1 MSISKDLETYKAVF
15 GVENVVYS
23 HTATFIYKDNGKDR
37 NLISSIFLTAE
48 NITVINT
55 RYGLKYRIPLGDIVD
70 FTTENKMLKYYVHLE
85 YGRQSK
91 RYNASIDFTTKG
103 DGNTFI
109 SLLTLAI
116 EVDRKR
122 LDLDRKLDDM
132 NNEVSQWKQQIN
144 DLDSANKALTEEKQ
158 QIEHEFKDE
167 SQGLN
172 SELQKEL
179 NDVYSIKKQLKL
191 QEKELQNTIKEE
203 KNKLQDYKDKEL
215 KAVNDK
221 KREIMDMVADLK
233 LERKDIAAKNEKL
246 NEEIRLKKEKIL
258 ELDSNIEDRILNS
271 DLKDIFVSHFEDSI
285 TSKELND
292 KLSMLSLDE
301 KEMVKNN
308 EAVSYSG
315 YNDKKSFI
323 NSQIKQILRSFNT
336 ECDYL
341 FSSLTSRNYENHH
354 KKIIRSF
361 ETLNKIYKVDYVELS
376 REYLKIKLEKLN
388 LINER
393 AIKIEQEK
401 ELQREIKEQ
410 MKEEE
415 KVRREL
421 EQQEKKIEKEER
433 QFGNEIKSL
442 FKRLEKTKNDIEKEL
457 YADKIRE
464 LEEKVKQLEEDK
476 KDVENRKL
484 NTRAG
489 YVYVISNIGSFGE
502 GIYKIGLTR
511 RLEPYDR
518 VKELGDA
525 SVPFEFDV
533 HAMIFSDDAPALENT
548 LHRHFRDRELN
559 KVNHRKEFFRVDI
572 DEIEE
577 VVKNNHNNTVEFTKI
592 PVAEQYWES
601 QNIDEQL
608 E

>member
-1 MSISKDLETYKAVF
+1 MSIAKDLETYKSVF
-15 GVENVVYS
+15 GVNNIVYS
-23 HTATFIYKDNGKDR
+23 KSVTFIYDEKGKR
-37 NLISSIFLTAE
+37 RKIYSSLFLTPE
-48 NITVINT
+48 HMSIISTTNDF
-55 RYGLKYRIPLGDIVD
+55 KYRIPLDNISD
-70 FTTENKMLKYYVHLE
+70 LSTEGRVLKYYIHLV
-85 YGRQSK
+85 YGNQDK
-91 RYNASIDFTTKG
+91 HYTASIDFTTKSDG
-103 DGNTFI
+103 DAFI
-109 SLLTLAI
+109 SLLNLAKSVDNKRQELEKEMSD
-116 EVDRKR
+116 EVKR
-122 LDLDRKLDDM
+122 
-132 NNEVSQWKQQIN
+132 WKQQISE
-144 DLDSANKALTEEKQ
+144 LDSEKEALSKEKDK
-158 QIEHEFKDE
+158 IENEYKNE
-167 SQGLN
+167 NEGLN
-172 SELQKEL
+172 GKLQKEL

-191 QEKELQNTIKEE
+191 QEQELQNTINEE
-203 KNKLQDYKDKEL
+203 KTKLQDYKAQELAALDESKKALVNSIEELDAERKNLVVENERLSGEISFKEKKIKEL
-215 KAVNDK
+215 EA
-221 KREIMDMVADLK
+221 
-233 LERKDIAAKNEKL
+233 
-246 NEEIRLKKEKIL
+246 
-258 ELDSNIEDRILNS
+258 NIEDKIIDS
-271 DLKDIFVSHFEDSI
+271 DLKDIFVNHFEENI

-292 KLSMLSLDE
+292 QLSMLSLDE
-301 KEMVKNN
+301 KDMVNN
-308 EAVSYSG
+308 EEAVYYYGYSE
-315 YNDKKSFI
+315 KKSHI

-341 FSSLTSRNYENHH
+341 FSSLTSRNYDNYH
-354 KKIIRSF
+354 KKIVRSY
-361 ETLNKIYKVDYVELS
+361 EALNKIYKVDNVEIT
-376 REYLKIKLEKLN
+376 RQYLQIKLEKLN

-401 ELQREIKEQ
+401 ALQREIKEQ

-421 EQQEKKIEKEER
+421 EQQEKKIAKEET
-433 QFGNEIKSL
+433 QFSNEIKNL
-442 FKRLEKTKNDIEKEL
+442 FKRLEKSQNDIEKEL
-457 YADKIRE
+457 YADKIKE
-464 LEEKVKQLEEDK
+464 LEEKVKQLEADK

-533 HAMIFSDDAPALENT
+533 HAMIFSDDAPTLEST

-559 KVNHRKEFFRVDI
+559 KVNHRKEFFKVDI

-601 QNIDEQL
+601 QNISQASL
-608 E
+608 

>member
-1 MSISKDLETYKAVF
+1 MSIAKDLETYKSVF
-15 GVENVVYS
+15 GVNNIVYS
-23 HTATFIYKDNGKDR
+23 KSVTFIYDEKGKR
-37 NLISSIFLTAE
+37 RKIYSSLFLTPE
-48 NITVINT
+48 HMSIISTTNDF
-55 RYGLKYRIPLGDIVD
+55 KYLIPLDNISD
-70 FTTENKMLKYYVHLE
+70 LSTEGRVLKYYIHLV
-85 YGRQSK
+85 YGNQDK
-91 RYNASIDFTTKG
+91 HYTASIDFTTKSDG
-103 DGNTFI
+103 DAFI
-109 SLLTLAI
+109 SLLNLAKSVDNKRQELEKEMSD
-116 EVDRKR
+116 EVKR
-122 LDLDRKLDDM
+122 
-132 NNEVSQWKQQIN
+132 WKQQISE
-144 DLDSANKALTEEKQ
+144 LDSEKEALSKEKDK
-158 QIEHEFKDE
+158 IENEYKNE
-167 SQGLN
+167 NEGLN
-172 SELQKEL
+172 GKLQKEL

-191 QEKELQNTIKEE
+191 QEQELQNTINEE
-203 KNKLQDYKDKEL
+203 KTKLQDYKAQELAALDESKKALVNSIEELDAERKNLVVENERLSGVISFKEKKIKEL
-215 KAVNDK
+215 EA
-221 KREIMDMVADLK
+221 
-233 LERKDIAAKNEKL
+233 
-246 NEEIRLKKEKIL
+246 
-258 ELDSNIEDRILNS
+258 NIEDKIIDS
-271 DLKDIFVSHFEDSI
+271 DLKDIFVNHFEENI

-292 KLSMLSLDE
+292 QLSMLSLDE
-301 KEMVKNN
+301 KDMVNN
-308 EAVSYSG
+308 EEAVYYYGYSE
-315 YNDKKSFI
+315 KKSHI

-341 FSSLTSRNYENHH
+341 FSSLTSRNYDNYH
-354 KKIIRSF
+354 KKIVRSY
-361 ETLNKIYKVDYVELS
+361 EALNKIYKVDNVEIT
-376 REYLKIKLEKLN
+376 RQYLQIKLEKLN

-401 ELQREIKEQ
+401 ALQREIKEQ

-421 EQQEKKIEKEER
+421 EQQEKKIAKEET
-433 QFGNEIKSL
+433 QFSNEIKNL
-442 FKRLEKTKNDIEKEL
+442 FKRLEKSQNDIEKEL
-457 YADKIRE
+457 YADKIKE
-464 LEEKVKQLEEDK
+464 LEEKVKQLEADK

-533 HAMIFSDDAPALENT
+533 HAMIFSDDAPTLEST

-559 KVNHRKEFFRVDI
+559 KVNHRKEFFKVDI

-601 QNIDEQL
+601 QNISQSSL
-608 E
+608 

>member
-91 RYNASIDFTTKG
+91 RYNASIDFTTKS

-109 SLLTLAI
+109 SLLSLAI

-122 LDLDRKLDDM
+122 LNLDRKFNDM
-132 NNEVSQWKQQIN
+132 NNEVNQWKQQIN
-144 DLDSANKALTEEKQ
+144 DLDSTNKVLTEEKQ
-158 QIEHEFKDE
+158 QIEYEFKDE

-172 SELQKEL
+172 GKLQKEL

-203 KNKLQDYKDKEL
+203 KNKIQDYKDKEL
-215 KAVNDK
+215 TAVNEK
-221 KREIMDMVADLK
+221 KREIMDMIADLK

-246 NEEIRLKKEKIL
+246 HDEIRLKKEKIL
-258 ELDSNIEDRILNS
+258 ELDSNIKDRILNS
-271 DLKDIFVSHFEDSI
+271 DLKDIFVNHFEENI
-285 TSKELND
+285 TSKDLKD

-301 KEMVKNN
+301 KDMVKND
-308 EAVSYSG
+308 EAINYSG
-315 YNDKKSFI
+315 YDEKKSYI
-323 NSQIKQILRSFNT
+323 NSQIKQILRAFNT

-341 FSSLTSRNYENHH
+341 FSSLNARNYENYHN
-354 KKIIRSF
+354 KIVRSF
-361 ETLNKIYKVDYVELS
+361 ETLNRIYKVDKVEIT
-376 REYLKIKLEKLN
+376 REYLQIKLEKLN

-476 KDVENRKL
+476 KDVENRKV

-511 RLEPYDR
+511 RLDPYDR

-533 HAMIFSDDAPALENT
+533 HAMIFSDDAPTLENT

-601 QNIDEQL
+601 QNINE
-608 E
+608 

>member
-1 MSISKDLETYKAVF
+1 MSIAKDLETYKSVF
-15 GVENVVYS
+15 GVDNIVYS
-23 HTATFIYKDNGKDR
+23 KSVTFIYDEKGKR
-37 NLISSIFLTAE
+37 RKIYSSLFLTPE
-48 NITVINT
+48 HMSIISTTNDF
-55 RYGLKYRIPLGDIVD
+55 KYRIPLDNISD
-70 FTTENKMLKYYVHLE
+70 LSTEGRVLKYYIHLV
-85 YGRQSK
+85 YGNQDK
-91 RYNASIDFTTKG
+91 HYTASIDFTTKSDG
-103 DGNTFI
+103 DAFI
-109 SLLTLAI
+109 SLLNLAKSVDNKRQELEKEMSD
-116 EVDRKR
+116 EVKR
-122 LDLDRKLDDM
+122 
-132 NNEVSQWKQQIN
+132 WKQQISE
-144 DLDSANKALTEEKQ
+144 LDSEKETLSKEKDK
-158 QIEHEFKDE
+158 IENEYKNE
-167 SQGLN
+167 NEGLN
-172 SELQKEL
+172 GKLQKEL

-191 QEKELQNTIKEE
+191 QEQELQNTINEE
-203 KNKLQDYKDKEL
+203 KTKLQDYKAQELAALDESKKALVNSIEELDAERKNLVVENERLSGEISFKEKKIKEL
-215 KAVNDK
+215 EA
-221 KREIMDMVADLK
+221 
-233 LERKDIAAKNEKL
+233 
-246 NEEIRLKKEKIL
+246 
-258 ELDSNIEDRILNS
+258 NIEDKIIDS
-271 DLKDIFVSHFEDSI
+271 DLKDIFVNHFEENI

-292 KLSMLSLDE
+292 QLSMLSLDE
-301 KEMVKNN
+301 KGMVNN
-308 EAVSYSG
+308 DEAVYYYGYSE
-315 YNDKKSFI
+315 KKSHI

-341 FSSLTSRNYENHH
+341 FSSLTSRNYDNYH
-354 KKIIRSF
+354 KKIVRSY
-361 ETLNKIYKVDYVELS
+361 EALNKIYKVDNVEIT
-376 REYLKIKLEKLN
+376 RQYLQIKLEKLN

-401 ELQREIKEQ
+401 ALQREIKEQ

-421 EQQEKKIEKEER
+421 EQQEKKIAKEET
-433 QFGNEIKSL
+433 QFSNEIKNL
-442 FKRLEKTKNDIEKEL
+442 FKRLEKSQNDIEKEL
-457 YADKIRE
+457 YADKIKE
-464 LEEKVKQLEEDK
+464 LEEKVKQLEADK

-533 HAMIFSDDAPALENT
+533 HAMIFSDDAPTLEST

-559 KVNHRKEFFRVDI
+559 KVNHRKEFFKVDI

-601 QNIDEQL
+601 QNTSQASL
-608 E
+608 

>member
-1 MSISKDLETYKAVF
+1 MSSAKDLETYKSVF
-15 GVENVVYS
+15 GVDNIVYS
-23 HTATFIYKDNGKDR
+23 KSVTFIYDEKGKR
-37 NLISSIFLTAE
+37 RKIYSSLFLTPE
-48 NITVINT
+48 HMSIISTTNDF
-55 RYGLKYRIPLGDIVD
+55 KYRIPLDNISD
-70 FTTENKMLKYYVHLE
+70 LSTEGRVLKYYIHLV
-85 YGRQSK
+85 YGNQDK
-91 RYNASIDFTTKG
+91 HYTASIDFTTKSDG
-103 DGNTFI
+103 DAFI
-109 SLLTLAI
+109 SLLNLAKSVDNKRQELEKEMSD
-116 EVDRKR
+116 EVKR
-122 LDLDRKLDDM
+122 
-132 NNEVSQWKQQIN
+132 WKQQISE
-144 DLDSANKALTEEKQ
+144 LDSEKETLSKEKDK
-158 QIEHEFKDE
+158 IENEYKNE
-167 SQGLN
+167 NEGLN
-172 SELQKEL
+172 GKLQKEL

-191 QEKELQNTIKEE
+191 QEQELQNTINEE
-203 KNKLQDYKDKEL
+203 KTKLQDYKAQELAALDESKKALVNSIEELDAERKNLVVENERLSGEISFKEKKIKEL
-215 KAVNDK
+215 EA
-221 KREIMDMVADLK
+221 
-233 LERKDIAAKNEKL
+233 
-246 NEEIRLKKEKIL
+246 
-258 ELDSNIEDRILNS
+258 NIEDKIIDS
-271 DLKDIFVSHFEDSI
+271 DLKDIFVNHFEENI

-292 KLSMLSLDE
+292 QLSMLSLDE
-301 KEMVKNN
+301 KDMVNN
-308 EAVSYSG
+308 DEAVYYYGYSE
-315 YNDKKSFI
+315 KKSHI

-341 FSSLTSRNYENHH
+341 FSSLTSRNYDNYH
-354 KKIIRSF
+354 KKIVRSY
-361 ETLNKIYKVDYVELS
+361 EALNKIYKVDNVEIT
-376 REYLKIKLEKLN
+376 RQYLQIKLEKLN

-401 ELQREIKEQ
+401 ALQREIKEQ

-421 EQQEKKIEKEER
+421 EQQEKKIAKEET
-433 QFGNEIKSL
+433 QFSNEIKNL
-442 FKRLEKTKNDIEKEL
+442 FKRLEKSQNDIEKEL
-457 YADKIRE
+457 YADKIKE
-464 LEEKVKQLEEDK
+464 LEEKVKQLEADK

-533 HAMIFSDDAPALENT
+533 HAMIFSDDAPTLEST

-559 KVNHRKEFFRVDI
+559 KVNHRKEFFKVDI

-601 QNIDEQL
+601 QNISQASL
-608 E
+608 

>member
-1 MSISKDLETYKAVF
+1 MSIANDLETYKRVF
-15 GVENVVYS
+15 GVENIVYS
-23 HTATFIYKDNGKDR
+23 HTAAFIYKDNGKDR
-37 NLISSIFLTAE
+37 NIISSIFLTSE
-48 NITVINT
+48 NITIINT
-55 RYGLKYRIPLGDIVD
+55 KHDLKYRIPLGDIID
-70 FTTENKMLKYYVHLE
+70 FSTESKVLKYYVHLI

-91 RYNASIDFTTKG
+91 RYYASIDLTTKS
-103 DGNTFI
+103 DGKTFL
-109 SLLTLAI
+109 SLLNLAI
-116 EVDRKR
+116 DVDRKR
-122 LDLDRKLDDM
+122 LDLDRKLNDM
-132 NNEVSQWKQQIN
+132 NNEVNHWKQQIN

-158 QIEHEFKDE
+158 QIEYEFKDE
-167 SQGLN
+167 SHGLN
-172 SELQKEL
+172 GKLQKEL
-179 NDVYSIKKQLKL
+179 NDVYSIKKQLKI
-191 QEKELQNTIKEE
+191 QEKNLQNTIKEE
-203 KNKLQDYKDKEL
+203 KEKLQDYKNKEL
-215 KAVNDK
+215 AAINEK
-221 KREIMDMVADLK
+221 KRQIMNTIADLN

-258 ELDSNIEDRILNS
+258 ELDSNIEDKILNS
-271 DLKDIFVSHFEDSI
+271 DLKDIFVTHFEDSI

-301 KEMVKNN
+301 KEMVSNN
-308 EAVSYSG
+308 KAVFYSG

-323 NSQIKQILRSFNT
+323 NSQTKQILRAFNT

-341 FSSLTSRNYENHH
+341 FSSLTARNYENYH

-361 ETLNKIYKVDYVELS
+361 EALNKIYKVDYVEIS

-442 FKRLEKTKNDIEKEL
+442 FKRLEKSVNDIEKEL
-457 YADKIRE
+457 YAEKIKE
-464 LEEKVKQLEEDK
+464 LEQKVKQLEEDK

-548 LHRHFRDRELN
+548 LHKHFRDRELN
-559 KVNHRKEFFRVDI
+559 KVNHRKEFFKVDI

-577 VVKNNHNNTVEFTKI
+577 VVKNNHNKTVEFTKI
-592 PVAEQYWES
+592 PVAAQYWES
-601 QNIDEQL
+601 QSIVNFE
-608 E
+608 

>member
-1 MSISKDLETYKAVF
+1 MSISKDLETYKAIF

-55 RYGLKYRIPLGDIVD
+55 RYGLKYRIPLGDIVN

-109 SLLTLAI
+109 SLLSLAI

-122 LDLDRKLDDM
+122 LDLDRKLNDM
-132 NNEVSQWKQQIN
+132 NNEVNQWKQQIN
-144 DLDSANKALTEEKQ
+144 DLDSANKVLTEEKQ

-172 SELQKEL
+172 GKLQKEL

-203 KNKLQDYKDKEL
+203 KNKLQDYKYKEL
-215 KAVNDK
+215 TAVNEK
-221 KREIMDMVADLK
+221 KREIMDMIADLK
-233 LERKDIAAKNEKL
+233 LECKDIAAKNEKL
-246 NEEIRLKKEKIL
+246 HDEIRLKKEKIL
-258 ELDSNIEDRILNS
+258 ELDSNIKDRILNS
-271 DLKDIFVSHFEDSI
+271 DLKDIFVNHFEENI
-285 TSKELND
+285 TSKELKD

-301 KEMVKNN
+301 KDMVKND
-308 EAVSYSG
+308 EAINYSG
-315 YNDKKSFI
+315 YDEKKSYI
-323 NSQIKQILRSFNT
+323 NSQIKQILRAFNT

-341 FSSLTSRNYENHH
+341 FSSLNARNYENYHN
-354 KKIIRSF
+354 KIVRSF
-361 ETLNKIYKVDYVELS
+361 EILNRIYKVDKVEIT
-376 REYLKIKLEKLN
+376 REYLQIKLEKLN

-533 HAMIFSDDAPALENT
+533 HAMIFSDDAPTLENT

-601 QNIDEQL
+601 QNINE
-608 E
+608 

>member
-1 MSISKDLETYKAVF
+1 M
-15 GVENVVYS
+15 N
-23 HTATFIYKDNGKDR
+23 
-37 NLISSIFLTAE
+37 
-48 NITVINT
+48 
-55 RYGLKYRIPLGDIVD
+55 DI
-70 FTTENKMLKYYVHLE
+70 
-85 YGRQSK
+85 
-91 RYNASIDFTTKG
+91 
-103 DGNTFI
+103 
-109 SLLTLAI
+109 
-116 EVDRKR
+116 
-122 LDLDRKLDDM
+122 
-132 NNEVSQWKQQIN
+132 
-144 DLDSANKALTEEKQ
+144 
-158 QIEHEFKDE
+158 
-167 SQGLN
+167 
-172 SELQKEL
+172 
-179 NDVYSIKKQLKL
+179 
-191 QEKELQNTIKEE
+191 
-203 KNKLQDYKDKEL
+203 
-215 KAVNDK
+215 
-221 KREIMDMVADLK
+221 ADLN
-233 LERKDIAAKNEKL
+233 LERKDISAKNERL
-246 NEEIRLKKEKIL
+246 VEEIRAKKEEIKEL
-258 ELDSNIEDRILNS
+258 EKNIEGKIFNS
-271 DLKDIFVSHFEDSI
+271 DLKDIFVAHFEESI

-301 KEMVKNN
+301 KDMVKND
-308 EAVSYSG
+308 EAVYYSG
-315 YNDKKSFI
+315 FEDKKSFI
-323 NSQIKQILRSFNT
+323 NNQIKQILRSFNT

-341 FSSLTSRNYENHH
+341 FSSLTSKNYENHH

-361 ETLNKIYKVDYVELS
+361 ETLNKIYKVDNVEIT
-376 REYLKIKLEKLN
+376 RKYLQIKLEKLN

-421 EQQEKKIEKEER
+421 ELEEKKIEKEER

-442 FKRLEKTKNDIEKEL
+442 FKRLEKSQHDVEKEL

-502 GIYKIGLTR
+502 GVYKIGLTR

-533 HAMIFSDDAPALENT
+533 HAMIFSDDAPTLESI

-601 QNIDEQL
+601 QNISEHL
-608 E
+608 V

>member
-1 MSISKDLETYKAVF
+1 MSIAKDLVTYKSVF
-15 GVENVVYS
+15 GVDNIVYS
-23 HTATFIYKDNGKDR
+23 KSVTFIYDEKGKR
-37 NLISSIFLTAE
+37 RKIYSSLFLTPE
-48 NITVINT
+48 HMSIISTTNDF
-55 RYGLKYRIPLGDIVD
+55 KYRIPLDNISD
-70 FTTENKMLKYYVHLE
+70 LSTEGRVLKYYIHLV
-85 YGRQSK
+85 YGNQDK
-91 RYNASIDFTTKG
+91 HYTASIDFTTKSDG
-103 DGNTFI
+103 DAFI
-109 SLLTLAI
+109 SLLNLAKSVDNKRQELEKEMSD
-116 EVDRKR
+116 EVKR
-122 LDLDRKLDDM
+122 
-132 NNEVSQWKQQIN
+132 WKQQICE
-144 DLDSANKALTEEKQ
+144 LDSEKETLSKEKDK
-158 QIEHEFKDE
+158 IENEYKNE
-167 SQGLN
+167 NEGLN
-172 SELQKEL
+172 GKLQKEL

-191 QEKELQNTIKEE
+191 QEQELQNTINEE
-203 KNKLQDYKDKEL
+203 KTKLQDYKAQELAALDESKKALVNSIEELDAERKNLVVENERLSGEISFKEKKIKEL
-215 KAVNDK
+215 EA
-221 KREIMDMVADLK
+221 
-233 LERKDIAAKNEKL
+233 
-246 NEEIRLKKEKIL
+246 
-258 ELDSNIEDRILNS
+258 NIEDKIIDS
-271 DLKDIFVSHFEDSI
+271 DLKDIFVNHFEENI

-292 KLSMLSLDE
+292 QLSMLSLDE
-301 KEMVKNN
+301 KDMVNN
-308 EAVSYSG
+308 EEAVYYYGYSE
-315 YNDKKSFI
+315 KKSHI

-341 FSSLTSRNYENHH
+341 FSSLTSRNYDNYH
-354 KKIIRSF
+354 KKIVRSY
-361 ETLNKIYKVDYVELS
+361 EALNKIYKVDNVEIT
-376 REYLKIKLEKLN
+376 RQYLQIKLEKLN

-401 ELQREIKEQ
+401 ALQREIKEQ

-421 EQQEKKIEKEER
+421 EQQEKKIAKEET
-433 QFGNEIKSL
+433 QFSNEIKNL
-442 FKRLEKTKNDIEKEL
+442 FKRLEKSQNDIEKEL
-457 YADKIRE
+457 YADKIKE
-464 LEEKVKQLEEDK
+464 LEEKVKQLEADK

-533 HAMIFSDDAPALENT
+533 HAMIFSDDAPTLEST

-559 KVNHRKEFFRVDI
+559 KVNHRKEFFKVDI

-601 QNIDEQL
+601 QNISQASL
-608 E
+608 

>member
-1 MSISKDLETYKAVF
+1 MSILKDLETYKAVF
-15 GVENVVYS
+15 GIENIVYS
-23 HTATFIYKDNGKDR
+23 HNVLFTFKDNGIDR
-37 NLISSIFLTAE
+37 TLISSAFLTAE
-48 NITVINT
+48 HITIISTKNN
-55 RYGLKYRIPLGDIVD
+55 LKYRIPLGNIININ
-70 FTTENKMLKYYVHLE
+70 TERKVLKYFVHLE
-85 YGRQSK
+85 YGNQYK
-91 RYNASIDFTTKG
+91 HYKASLDFTNKS
-103 DGNTFI
+103 DGQVFI
-109 SLLTLAI
+109 SLLSLAV

-122 LDLDRKLDDM
+122 VDLE
-132 NNEVSQWKQQIN
+132 NTYENEMTKI
-144 DLDSANKALTEEKQ
+144 
-158 QIEHEFKDE
+158 
-167 SQGLN
+167 
-172 SELQKEL
+172 
-179 NDVYSIKKQLKL
+179 
-191 QEKELQNTIKEE
+191 QE
-203 KNKLQDYKDKEL
+203 YKDKEL
-215 KAVNDK
+215 TNINEE
-221 KREIMDMVADLK
+221 KRKISNNISNLK
-233 LERKDIAAKNEKL
+233 IENEKL
-246 NEEIRLKKEKIL
+246 KEEINIKQEKIK
-258 ELDSNIEDRILNS
+258 ELDNNIKDKIFNS
-271 DLKDIFVSHFEDSI
+271 ELKDIFVNHFEENI
-285 TSKELND
+285 TSKELKD

-301 KEMVKNN
+301 KDMVKND
-308 EAVSYSG
+308 EAINYSG
-315 YNDKKSFI
+315 YDEKKSYI
-323 NSQIKQILRSFNT
+323 NSQIKQILRAFNT

-341 FSSLTSRNYENHH
+341 FSSLNARNYENYHN
-354 KKIIRSF
+354 KIVRSF
-361 ETLNKIYKVDYVELS
+361 ETLNRIYKVDKVEIT
-376 REYLKIKLEKLN
+376 REYLQIKLEKLN
-388 LINER
+388 LINEH
-393 AIKIEQEK
+393 AIKLEQEK

-577 VVKNNHNNTVEFTKI
+577 VVKNNHNDTVEFTKI
-592 PVAEQYWES
+592 PVAEQYRES
-601 QNIDEQL
+601 QNINE
-608 E
+608 

>member
-1 MSISKDLETYKAVF
+1 MSISKDLESYKAIF

-55 RYGLKYRIPLGDIVD
+55 RYGLKYRIPLVDIVN

-109 SLLTLAI
+109 SLLSLAI

-122 LDLDRKLDDM
+122 LDLDRKLNDM
-132 NNEVSQWKQQIN
+132 NNEVNQWKQQIN
-144 DLDSANKALTEEKQ
+144 DLDSANKVLTEEKQ

-172 SELQKEL
+172 GKLQKEL

-215 KAVNDK
+215 TAVNEK
-221 KREIMDMVADLK
+221 KREIMDMIADLK
-233 LERKDIAAKNEKL
+233 LECKDIAAKNEKL
-246 NEEIRLKKEKIL
+246 HDEIRLKKEKIL
-258 ELDSNIEDRILNS
+258 ELDSNIKDRILNS
-271 DLKDIFVSHFEDSI
+271 DLKDIFVNHFEENI
-285 TSKELND
+285 TSKELKD

-301 KEMVKNN
+301 KDMVKND
-308 EAVSYSG
+308 EAINYSG
-315 YNDKKSFI
+315 YDEKKSYI
-323 NSQIKQILRSFNT
+323 NSQIKQILRAFNT

-341 FSSLTSRNYENHH
+341 FSSLNARNYENYHN
-354 KKIIRSF
+354 KIVRSF
-361 ETLNKIYKVDYVELS
+361 EILNRIYKVDKVEIT
-376 REYLKIKLEKLN
+376 REYLQIKLEKLN

-421 EQQEKKIEKEER
+421 EQQKKKIEKEER

-533 HAMIFSDDAPALENT
+533 HAMIFSDDAPTLENT
-548 LHRHFRDRELN
+548 LHRHFRYRELN

-601 QNIDEQL
+601 QNINE
-608 E
+608 

>member
-1 MSISKDLETYKAVF
+1 MSISKDLETYKSVF
-15 GVENVVYS
+15 GVENIVYS
-23 HTATFIYKDNGKDR
+23 HTATFIFKDNGKDR

-85 YGRQSK
+85 YGRQSN
-91 RYNASIDFTTKG
+91 RYNASIDFTTKN

-109 SLLTLAI
+109 SLLSLAI

-122 LDLDRKLDDM
+122 LDLERKLDDM
-132 NNEVSQWKQQIN
+132 NNEVNQWKQQIK
-144 DLDSANKALTEEKQ
+144 DLDSANKTLTEEKQ

-172 SELQKEL
+172 GKLQKEL

-191 QEKELQNTIKEE
+191 QEKELQNTIEEE

-215 KAVNDK
+215 TAVNEK

-233 LERKDIAAKNEKL
+233 LERKDIAAENEKL
-246 NEEIRLKKEKIL
+246 KDEIRLKKEKIL
-258 ELDSNIEDRILNS
+258 ELDSNIEDKIINS

-292 KLSMLSLDE
+292 KLSMLTLDE
-301 KEMVKNN
+301 KEMARTK
-308 EAVSYSG
+308 EAVRYSG
-315 YNDKKSFI
+315 YSDKKSFI
-323 NSQIKQILRSFNT
+323 NSQVKQILRSFNT

-341 FSSLTSRNYENHH
+341 FSNLTSRNYENYH

-361 ETLNKIYKVDYVELS
+361 EVLNKIYKVDHVEIS

-401 ELQREIKEQ
+401 QLQREIKEQ

-533 HAMIFSDDAPALENT
+533 HAMIFSEDAPALENT

-601 QNIDEQL
+601 QSISELLD
-608 E
+608 

>member
-1 MSISKDLETYKAVF
+1 MSISKDLETYKSVF
-15 GVENVVYS
+15 GVENIVYS
-23 HTATFIYKDNGKDR
+23 HTATFIFKDNSKDR

-85 YGRQSK
+85 YGRQSN
-91 RYNASIDFTTKG
+91 RYNASIDFTTKN

-109 SLLTLAI
+109 SLLSLAI

-122 LDLDRKLDDM
+122 LDLERKLDDM
-132 NNEVSQWKQQIN
+132 NNEVNQWKQQIN
-144 DLDSANKALTEEKQ
+144 DLDSANKTLTEEKQ

-172 SELQKEL
+172 GKLQKEL

-191 QEKELQNTIKEE
+191 QEKELKNTIKEE

-215 KAVNDK
+215 TAVNEK

-233 LERKDIAAKNEKL
+233 LERKDIAAENEKL
-246 NEEIRLKKEKIL
+246 KDEVRLKKEKIL
-258 ELDSNIEDRILNS
+258 ELDSNIEDKIINS

-292 KLSMLSLDE
+292 KLSMLTLDE
-301 KEMVKNN
+301 KEMTRTK

-315 YNDKKSFI
+315 YSDKKSFI

-341 FSSLTSRNYENHH
+341 FSNLTSRNYENYH

-361 ETLNKIYKVDYVELS
+361 ESLNKIYKVDYVEIS

-401 ELQREIKEQ
+401 QLQREIKEQ

-442 FKRLEKTKNDIEKEL
+442 FKRLEKSANDIEKEL

-533 HAMIFSDDAPALENT
+533 HAMIFSDDAPTLENT

-572 DEIEE
+572 EEIEE

>member
-1 MSISKDLETYKAVF
+1 MSIAKDLETYKSVF
-15 GVENVVYS
+15 GVDNIVYS
-23 HTATFIYKDNGKDR
+23 KSVTFIYDEKGKR
-37 NLISSIFLTAE
+37 RKIYSSLFLTPE
-48 NITVINT
+48 HMSIISTTNDF
-55 RYGLKYRIPLGDIVD
+55 KYRIPLDNISD
-70 FTTENKMLKYYVHLE
+70 LSTEGRVLKYYIHLV
-85 YGRQSK
+85 YGNQDK
-91 RYNASIDFTTKG
+91 HYTASIDFTTKSDG
-103 DGNTFI
+103 DAFI
-109 SLLTLAI
+109 SLLNLAKSVDNKRQELEKEMSD
-116 EVDRKR
+116 EVKR
-122 LDLDRKLDDM
+122 
-132 NNEVSQWKQQIN
+132 WKQQISE
-144 DLDSANKALTEEKQ
+144 LDSEKEALSKEKDK
-158 QIEHEFKDE
+158 IENEYKNE
-167 SQGLN
+167 NEGLN
-172 SELQKEL
+172 GKLQKEL

-191 QEKELQNTIKEE
+191 QEQELQNTINEE
-203 KNKLQDYKDKEL
+203 KTKLQDYKAQELAALDESKKALVNSIEELDAERKNLVVENERLSGEISFKEKKIKEL
-215 KAVNDK
+215 EA
-221 KREIMDMVADLK
+221 
-233 LERKDIAAKNEKL
+233 
-246 NEEIRLKKEKIL
+246 
-258 ELDSNIEDRILNS
+258 NIEDKIIDS
-271 DLKDIFVSHFEDSI
+271 DLKDIFVNHFEENI

-292 KLSMLSLDE
+292 QLSMLSLDE
-301 KEMVKNN
+301 KDMVNN
-308 EAVSYSG
+308 DEAVYYYGYSE
-315 YNDKKSFI
+315 KKSHI

-341 FSSLTSRNYENHH
+341 FSSLTSRNYDNYH
-354 KKIIRSF
+354 KKIVRSY
-361 ETLNKIYKVDYVELS
+361 ETLNKIYKVDNVEIT
-376 REYLKIKLEKLN
+376 RQYLQIKLEKLN

-401 ELQREIKEQ
+401 ALQREIKEQ

-421 EQQEKKIEKEER
+421 EQQEKKIAKEET
-433 QFGNEIKSL
+433 QFSNEIKNL
-442 FKRLEKTKNDIEKEL
+442 FKRLEKSQNDIEKEL
-457 YADKIRE
+457 YADKIKE
-464 LEEKVKQLEEDK
+464 LEEKVKQLEADK

-533 HAMIFSDDAPALENT
+533 HAMIFSDDAPTLEST

-559 KVNHRKEFFRVDI
+559 KVNHRKEFFKVDI

-601 QNIDEQL
+601 QNISQASL
-608 E
+608 

>member
-1 MSISKDLETYKAVF
+1 MSIAKDLVTYKSVF
-15 GVENVVYS
+15 GVDNIVYS
-23 HTATFIYKDNGKDR
+23 KSVTFIYDEKGKR
-37 NLISSIFLTAE
+37 RKIYSSLFLTPE
-48 NITVINT
+48 HMSIISTTNDF
-55 RYGLKYRIPLGDIVD
+55 KYRIPLDNISD
-70 FTTENKMLKYYVHLE
+70 LSTEGRVLKYYIHLV
-85 YGRQSK
+85 YGNQDK
-91 RYNASIDFTTKG
+91 HYTASIDFTTKSDG
-103 DGNTFI
+103 DAFI
-109 SLLTLAI
+109 SLLNLAKSVDNKRQELEKEMSD
-116 EVDRKR
+116 EVKR
-122 LDLDRKLDDM
+122 
-132 NNEVSQWKQQIN
+132 WKQQICE
-144 DLDSANKALTEEKQ
+144 LDSEKETLSKEKDK
-158 QIEHEFKDE
+158 IENEYKNE
-167 SQGLN
+167 NEGLN
-172 SELQKEL
+172 GKLQKEL

-191 QEKELQNTIKEE
+191 QEQELQNTINEE
-203 KNKLQDYKDKEL
+203 KTKLQDYKAQELAALDESKKALVNSIEELDAERKNLVIENERLSGEISFKEKKIKEL
-215 KAVNDK
+215 EA
-221 KREIMDMVADLK
+221 
-233 LERKDIAAKNEKL
+233 
-246 NEEIRLKKEKIL
+246 
-258 ELDSNIEDRILNS
+258 NIEDKIIDS
-271 DLKDIFVSHFEDSI
+271 DLKDIFVNHFEENI

-292 KLSMLSLDE
+292 QLSMLSLDE
-301 KEMVKNN
+301 KDMVSND
-308 EAVSYSG
+308 EAVYYYGYSE
-315 YNDKKSFI
+315 KKSHI

-341 FSSLTSRNYENHH
+341 FSSLTSRNYDNYH
-354 KKIIRSF
+354 KKIVRSY
-361 ETLNKIYKVDYVELS
+361 EALNKIYKVDNVEIT
-376 REYLKIKLEKLN
+376 RQYLQIKLEKLN

-401 ELQREIKEQ
+401 ALQREIKEQ

-421 EQQEKKIEKEER
+421 EQQEKKIAKEET
-433 QFGNEIKSL
+433 QFSNEIKNL
-442 FKRLEKTKNDIEKEL
+442 FKRLEKSQNDIEKEL
-457 YADKIRE
+457 YADKIKE
-464 LEEKVKQLEEDK
+464 LEEKVKQLEADK

-533 HAMIFSDDAPALENT
+533 HAMIFSDDAPTLEST

-559 KVNHRKEFFRVDI
+559 KVNHRKEFFKVDI

-601 QNIDEQL
+601 QNISQASL
-608 E
+608 

>member
-1 MSISKDLETYKAVF
+1 MSISKDLETYKAIF

-55 RYGLKYRIPLGDIVD
+55 RYGLKYRIPLVDIVN

-109 SLLTLAI
+109 SLLSLAI

-122 LDLDRKLDDM
+122 LDLDRKLNDM
-132 NNEVSQWKQQIN
+132 NNEVNQWKQQIN
-144 DLDSANKALTEEKQ
+144 DLDSANKVLTEEKQ

-172 SELQKEL
+172 GKLQKEL

-215 KAVNDK
+215 TAVNEK
-221 KREIMDMVADLK
+221 KREIMDMIADLK
-233 LERKDIAAKNEKL
+233 LECKDIAAKNEKL
-246 NEEIRLKKEKIL
+246 HDEIRLKKEKIL
-258 ELDSNIEDRILNS
+258 ELDSNIKDRILNS
-271 DLKDIFVSHFEDSI
+271 DLKDIFVNHFEENI
-285 TSKELND
+285 TSKELKD

-301 KEMVKNN
+301 KDMVKND
-308 EAVSYSG
+308 EAINYSG
-315 YNDKKSFI
+315 YDEKKSYI
-323 NSQIKQILRSFNT
+323 NSQIKQILRAFNT

-341 FSSLTSRNYENHH
+341 FSSLNARNYENYHN
-354 KKIIRSF
+354 KIVRSF
-361 ETLNKIYKVDYVELS
+361 EILNRIYKVDKVEIT
-376 REYLKIKLEKLN
+376 REYLQIKLEKLN

-421 EQQEKKIEKEER
+421 EQQKKKIEKEER

-533 HAMIFSDDAPALENT
+533 HAMIFSDDAPTLENT
-548 LHRHFRDRELN
+548 LHRHFRYRELN

-601 QNIDEQL
+601 QNINE
-608 E
+608 

>member
-1 MSISKDLETYKAVF
+1 
-15 GVENVVYS
+15 
-23 HTATFIYKDNGKDR
+23 
-37 NLISSIFLTAE
+37 
-48 NITVINT
+48 
-55 RYGLKYRIPLGDIVD
+55 
-70 FTTENKMLKYYVHLE
+70 
-85 YGRQSK
+85 
-91 RYNASIDFTTKG
+91 
-103 DGNTFI
+103 
-109 SLLTLAI
+109 
-116 EVDRKR
+116 
-122 LDLDRKLDDM
+122 
-132 NNEVSQWKQQIN
+132 
-144 DLDSANKALTEEKQ
+144 
-158 QIEHEFKDE
+158 
-167 SQGLN
+167 
-172 SELQKEL
+172 
-179 NDVYSIKKQLKL
+179 
-191 QEKELQNTIKEE
+191 
-203 KNKLQDYKDKEL
+203 
-215 KAVNDK
+215 
-221 KREIMDMVADLK
+221 MDMVADLK
-233 LERKDIAAKNEKL
+233 LERKDIAEKNEKL

-258 ELDSNIEDRILNS
+258 ELDSNIEGKIFNS
-271 DLKDIFVSHFEDSI
+271 ELKDIFVTHFEENI
-285 TSKELND
+285 TSKELKD

-301 KEMVKNN
+301 KDMVKND
-308 EAVSYSG
+308 EAINYSG
-315 YNDKKSFI
+315 YDEKKTYI
-323 NSQIKQILRSFNT
+323 NSQIKQILRAFNT

-341 FSSLTSRNYENHH
+341 FSSLNARNYENYHN
-354 KKIIRSF
+354 KIVRSF
-361 ETLNKIYKVDYVELS
+361 ETLNRIYKVDKVEIT
-376 REYLKIKLEKLN
+376 REYLQIKLEKLN

-476 KDVENRKL
+476 KDVENRKV

-533 HAMIFSDDAPALENT
+533 HAMIFSDDAPTLENT

-601 QNIDEQL
+601 QYINE
-608 E
+608 

>member
-1 MSISKDLETYKAVF
+1 MSISKDLETYKSVF
-15 GVENVVYS
+15 GVENIVYS
-23 HTATFIYKDNGKDR
+23 HTATFIFKDNGKDR

-85 YGRQSK
+85 YGRQSN
-91 RYNASIDFTTKG
+91 RYNASIDFTTKS

-109 SLLTLAI
+109 SLLSLAV

-122 LDLDRKLDDM
+122 VDLE
-132 NNEVSQWKQQIN
+132 NTYENEMTKI
-144 DLDSANKALTEEKQ
+144 
-158 QIEHEFKDE
+158 
-167 SQGLN
+167 
-172 SELQKEL
+172 
-179 NDVYSIKKQLKL
+179 
-191 QEKELQNTIKEE
+191 QE
-203 KNKLQDYKDKEL
+203 YKDKEL
-215 KAVNDK
+215 TN
-221 KREIMDMVADLK
+221 I
-233 LERKDIAAKNEKL
+233 
-246 NEEIRLKKEKIL
+246 NEEKRKIINNISNLKIENRKLKEEINIKQEKIK
-258 ELDSNIEDRILNS
+258 ELDNNIKDKIFNS
-271 DLKDIFVSHFEDSI
+271 ELKDIFVNHFEENI
-285 TSKELND
+285 TSKELKD

-301 KEMVKNN
+301 KDMVKND
-308 EAVSYSG
+308 EAINYSG
-315 YNDKKSFI
+315 YDEKKSYI
-323 NSQIKQILRSFNT
+323 NSQIKQILRAFNT

-341 FSSLTSRNYENHH
+341 FSSLNARNYENYHN
-354 KKIIRSF
+354 KIVRSF
-361 ETLNKIYKVDYVELS
+361 ETLNRIYKVDKVEIT
-376 REYLKIKLEKLN
+376 REYLQIKLEKLN

-601 QNIDEQL
+601 HSISELLD
-608 E
+608 

>member
-1 MSISKDLETYKAVF
+1 MSISRDLEIYRGTF
-15 GVENVVYS
+15 GNEKIVYS
-23 HTATFIYKDNGKDR
+23 HTITFIFTDKDKER
-37 NLISSIFLTAE
+37 SLISSIFLTSE
-48 NITVINT
+48 HITVINT
-55 RYGLKYRIPLGDIVD
+55 RNNLKYRIPLGDIKDISTDRGV
-70 FTTENKMLKYYVHLE
+70 LKYYVHLR
-85 YGRQSK
+85 YGNQYYDYK
-91 RYNASIDFTTKG
+91 ASIDFTNKN
-103 DGNTFI
+103 DGQAFI
-109 SLLTLAI
+109 SLLSLAV

-122 LDLDRKLDDM
+122 LELKTKEDNLK
-132 NNEVSQWKQQIN
+132 NTYENEIAKIQEYKENELKNIN
-144 DLDSANKALTEEKQ
+144 EEKEK
-158 QIEHEFKDE
+158 IINNMSNLK
-167 SQGLN
+167 
-172 SELQKEL
+172 KE
-179 NDVYSIKKQLKL
+179 
-191 QEKELQNTIKEE
+191 
-203 KNKLQDYKDKEL
+203 
-215 KAVNDK
+215 
-221 KREIMDMVADLK
+221 
-233 LERKDIAAKNEKL
+233 NEKL
-246 NEEIRLKKEKIL
+246 KEDINIKKEKIK
-258 ELDSNIEDRILNS
+258 ELDSNIEGKIFNS
-271 DLKDIFVSHFEDSI
+271 ELKDIFVTHFEENI
-285 TSKELND
+285 TSKELKD

-301 KEMVKNN
+301 KDMIKND
-308 EAVSYSG
+308 EAINYSG
-315 YNDKKSFI
+315 YDDKKSYI
-323 NSQIKQILRSFNT
+323 NSQIKQILRAFNT

-341 FSSLTSRNYENHH
+341 FSSLNARNYESYHH
-354 KKIIRSF
+354 KIIRSF
-361 ETLNKIYKVDYVELS
+361 ETLNKIYKVDKVEIT
-376 REYLKIKLEKLN
+376 REYLQIKLEKLN

-433 QFGNEIKSL
+433 QFGNEIKTL

-464 LEEKVKQLEEDK
+464 LEDKVKQLEEDK

-502 GIYKIGLTR
+502 GVYKIGLTR

-518 VKELGDA
+518 VKDLGDA

-533 HAMIFSDDAPALENT
+533 HAMIFSDDAPTLENT

-601 QNIDEQL
+601 QNINE
-608 E
+608 

>member
-1 MSISKDLETYKAVF
+1 MKKEMVSNNKAVF
-15 GVENVVYS
+15 
-23 HTATFIYKDNGKDR
+23 
-37 NLISSIFLTAE
+37 
-48 NITVINT
+48 
-55 RYGLKYRIPLGDIVD
+55 
-70 FTTENKMLKYYVHLE
+70 
-85 YGRQSK
+85 
-91 RYNASIDFTTKG
+91 
-103 DGNTFI
+103 
-109 SLLTLAI
+109 
-116 EVDRKR
+116 
-122 LDLDRKLDDM
+122 
-132 NNEVSQWKQQIN
+132 
-144 DLDSANKALTEEKQ
+144 
-158 QIEHEFKDE
+158 
-167 SQGLN
+167 
-172 SELQKEL
+172 
-179 NDVYSIKKQLKL
+179 
-191 QEKELQNTIKEE
+191 
-203 KNKLQDYKDKEL
+203 
-215 KAVNDK
+215 
-221 KREIMDMVADLK
+221 
-233 LERKDIAAKNEKL
+233 
-246 NEEIRLKKEKIL
+246 
-258 ELDSNIEDRILNS
+258 
-271 DLKDIFVSHFEDSI
+271 
-285 TSKELND
+285 
-292 KLSMLSLDE
+292 
-301 KEMVKNN
+301 
-308 EAVSYSG
+308 YSG

-323 NSQIKQILRSFNT
+323 NSQTKQILRAFNT

-341 FSSLTSRNYENHH
+341 FSSLTARNYENYH

-361 ETLNKIYKVDYVELS
+361 EALNKIYKVDYVEIS

-442 FKRLEKTKNDIEKEL
+442 FKRLEKSVNDIEKEL
-457 YADKIRE
+457 YADKIKE
-464 LEEKVKQLEEDK
+464 LEQKVKQLEEDK

-489 YVYVISNIGSFGE
+489 YVYAISNIGSFGE

-533 HAMIFSDDAPALENT
+533 HAMIFSDDAPTLENT

-601 QNIDEQL
+601 QNINE
-608 E
+608 

>member
-1 MSISKDLETYKAVF
+1 MSIAKDLVTYKSVF
-15 GVENVVYS
+15 GVDNIVYS
-23 HTATFIYKDNGKDR
+23 KSVTFIYDEKGKR
-37 NLISSIFLTAE
+37 RKIYSSLFLTPE
-48 NITVINT
+48 HMSIISTTNDF
-55 RYGLKYRIPLGDIVD
+55 KYRIPLDNISD
-70 FTTENKMLKYYVHLE
+70 LSTEGRVLKYYIHLV
-85 YGRQSK
+85 YGNQDK
-91 RYNASIDFTTKG
+91 HYTASIDFTTKSDG
-103 DGNTFI
+103 DAFI
-109 SLLTLAI
+109 SLLNLAKSVDNKRQELEKEMSD
-116 EVDRKR
+116 EVKR
-122 LDLDRKLDDM
+122 
-132 NNEVSQWKQQIN
+132 WKQQICE
-144 DLDSANKALTEEKQ
+144 LDSEKETLSKEKDK
-158 QIEHEFKDE
+158 IENEYKNE
-167 SQGLN
+167 NEGLN
-172 SELQKEL
+172 GKLQKEL

-191 QEKELQNTIKEE
+191 QEQELQNTINEE
-203 KNKLQDYKDKEL
+203 KTKLQDYKAQELAALDESKKALVNSIEELDAERKNLVVENERLSGEISFKEKKIKEL
-215 KAVNDK
+215 EA
-221 KREIMDMVADLK
+221 
-233 LERKDIAAKNEKL
+233 
-246 NEEIRLKKEKIL
+246 
-258 ELDSNIEDRILNS
+258 NIEDKIIDS
-271 DLKDIFVSHFEDSI
+271 DLKDIFVNHFEENI

-292 KLSMLSLDE
+292 QLSMLSLDE
-301 KEMVKNN
+301 KDMVNN
-308 EAVSYSG
+308 DEAVYYYGYSE
-315 YNDKKSFI
+315 KKSHI

-341 FSSLTSRNYENHH
+341 FSSLTSRNYDNYH
-354 KKIIRSF
+354 KKIVRSY
-361 ETLNKIYKVDYVELS
+361 EALNKIYKVDNVEIT
-376 REYLKIKLEKLN
+376 RQYLQIKLEKLN

-401 ELQREIKEQ
+401 ALQREIKEQ

-421 EQQEKKIEKEER
+421 EQQEKKIAKEET
-433 QFGNEIKSL
+433 QFSNEIKNL
-442 FKRLEKTKNDIEKEL
+442 FKRLEKSQNDIEKEL
-457 YADKIRE
+457 YADKIKE
-464 LEEKVKQLEEDK
+464 LEEKVKQLDADK

-533 HAMIFSDDAPALENT
+533 HAMIFSDDAPTLEST

-559 KVNHRKEFFRVDI
+559 KVNHKKEFFKVDI

-601 QNIDEQL
+601 QNISQASL
-608 E
+608 

>member
-1 MSISKDLETYKAVF
+1 MSIAKDLETYKSVF
-15 GVENVVYS
+15 GVDNIVYS
-23 HTATFIYKDNGKDR
+23 KSVTFIYDEKGKR
-37 NLISSIFLTAE
+37 RKIYSSLFLTPE
-48 NITVINT
+48 HMSIISTTNDF
-55 RYGLKYRIPLGDIVD
+55 KYRIPLDNISD
-70 FTTENKMLKYYVHLE
+70 LSTEGRVLKYYIHLV
-85 YGRQSK
+85 YGNQDK
-91 RYNASIDFTTKG
+91 HYTASIDFTTKSDG
-103 DGNTFI
+103 DAFI
-109 SLLTLAI
+109 SLLNLAKSVDNKRQELEKEMSD
-116 EVDRKR
+116 EVKR
-122 LDLDRKLDDM
+122 
-132 NNEVSQWKQQIN
+132 WKQQISE
-144 DLDSANKALTEEKQ
+144 LDSEKEALSKEKDK
-158 QIEHEFKDE
+158 IENEYKNE
-167 SQGLN
+167 NEGLN
-172 SELQKEL
+172 GKLQKEL

-191 QEKELQNTIKEE
+191 QEQELQNTINEE
-203 KNKLQDYKDKEL
+203 KTKLQDYKAQELAALDESKKALVNSIEELDAERKNLVVENERLSGEISFKEKKIKEL
-215 KAVNDK
+215 EA
-221 KREIMDMVADLK
+221 
-233 LERKDIAAKNEKL
+233 
-246 NEEIRLKKEKIL
+246 
-258 ELDSNIEDRILNS
+258 NIEDKIINS
-271 DLKDIFVSHFEDSI
+271 DLKDIFVNHFEENI

-292 KLSMLSLDE
+292 QLSMLSLDE
-301 KEMVKNN
+301 KDMVNN
-308 EAVSYSG
+308 DEAVYYYGYSE
-315 YNDKKSFI
+315 KKSHI

-341 FSSLTSRNYENHH
+341 FSSLTSRNYDNYH
-354 KKIIRSF
+354 KKIVRSY
-361 ETLNKIYKVDYVELS
+361 EALNKIYKVDNVEIT
-376 REYLKIKLEKLN
+376 RQYLQIKLEKLN

-401 ELQREIKEQ
+401 ALQREIKEQ

-421 EQQEKKIEKEER
+421 EQQEKKIAKEET
-433 QFGNEIKSL
+433 QFSNEIKNL
-442 FKRLEKTKNDIEKEL
+442 FKRLEKSQNDIEKEL
-457 YADKIRE
+457 YADKIKE
-464 LEEKVKQLEEDK
+464 LEEKVKQLEADK

-533 HAMIFSDDAPALENT
+533 HAMIFSDDAPTLEST

-559 KVNHRKEFFRVDI
+559 KVNHRKEFFKVDI

-601 QNIDEQL
+601 QNISQSSL
-608 E
+608 

>member
-1 MSISKDLETYKAVF
+1 MSIAKDLVTYKSVF
-15 GVENVVYS
+15 GVDNIVYS
-23 HTATFIYKDNGKDR
+23 KSVTFIYDEKGKR
-37 NLISSIFLTAE
+37 RKIYSLLFLTPE
-48 NITVINT
+48 HMSIISTTNDF
-55 RYGLKYRIPLGDIVD
+55 KYRIPLDNISD
-70 FTTENKMLKYYVHLE
+70 LSTEGRVLKYYIHLV
-85 YGRQSK
+85 YGNQDK
-91 RYNASIDFTTKG
+91 HYTASIDFTTKSDG
-103 DGNTFI
+103 DAFI
-109 SLLTLAI
+109 SLLNLAKSVDNKRQELEKEMSD
-116 EVDRKR
+116 EVKR
-122 LDLDRKLDDM
+122 
-132 NNEVSQWKQQIN
+132 WKQQICE
-144 DLDSANKALTEEKQ
+144 LDSEKETLSKEKDK
-158 QIEHEFKDE
+158 IENEYKNE
-167 SQGLN
+167 NEGLN
-172 SELQKEL
+172 GKLQKEL

-191 QEKELQNTIKEE
+191 QEQELQNTINEE
-203 KNKLQDYKDKEL
+203 KTKLQDYKAQELAALDESKKALVNSIEELDAERKNLVIENERLSGEISFKEKKIKEL
-215 KAVNDK
+215 EA
-221 KREIMDMVADLK
+221 
-233 LERKDIAAKNEKL
+233 
-246 NEEIRLKKEKIL
+246 
-258 ELDSNIEDRILNS
+258 NIEDKIIDS
-271 DLKDIFVSHFEDSI
+271 DLKDIFVNHFEENI

-292 KLSMLSLDE
+292 QLSMLSLDE
-301 KEMVKNN
+301 KDMVNN
-308 EAVSYSG
+308 DEAVYYYGYSE
-315 YNDKKSFI
+315 KKSHI

-341 FSSLTSRNYENHH
+341 FSSLTSRNYDNYH
-354 KKIIRSF
+354 KKIVRSY
-361 ETLNKIYKVDYVELS
+361 EALNKIYKVDNVEIT
-376 REYLKIKLEKLN
+376 RQYLQIKLEKLN

-401 ELQREIKEQ
+401 ALQREIKEQ

-421 EQQEKKIEKEER
+421 EQQEKKIAKEET
-433 QFGNEIKSL
+433 QFSNEIKNL
-442 FKRLEKTKNDIEKEL
+442 FKRLEKSQNDIEKEL
-457 YADKIRE
+457 YADKIKE
-464 LEEKVKQLEEDK
+464 LEEKVKQLEADK

-533 HAMIFSDDAPALENT
+533 HAMIFSDDAPTLEST

-559 KVNHRKEFFRVDI
+559 KVNHRKEFFKVDI

-601 QNIDEQL
+601 QNTSQASL
-608 E
+608 

>member
-1 MSISKDLETYKAVF
+1 MSIAKDLETYKSVF
-15 GVENVVYS
+15 GVDNIVYS
-23 HTATFIYKDNGKDR
+23 KSVTFIYDEKGKR
-37 NLISSIFLTAE
+37 RKIYSSLFLTPE
-48 NITVINT
+48 HMSIISTTNDF
-55 RYGLKYRIPLGDIVD
+55 KYRIPLDNISD
-70 FTTENKMLKYYVHLE
+70 LSTEGRVLKYYIHLV
-85 YGRQSK
+85 YGNQDK
-91 RYNASIDFTTKG
+91 HYTASIDFTTKSDG
-103 DGNTFI
+103 DAFI
-109 SLLTLAI
+109 SLLNLAKSVDNKRQELEKEMSD
-116 EVDRKR
+116 EVKR
-122 LDLDRKLDDM
+122 
-132 NNEVSQWKQQIN
+132 WKQQISE
-144 DLDSANKALTEEKQ
+144 LDSEKEALSKEKDK
-158 QIEHEFKDE
+158 IENEYKNE
-167 SQGLN
+167 NEGLN
-172 SELQKEL
+172 GKLQKEL

-191 QEKELQNTIKEE
+191 QEQELQNTINEE
-203 KNKLQDYKDKEL
+203 KTKLQDYKAQELAALDESKKALVNSIEELDAERKNLVVENERLSGEISFKEKKIKEL
-215 KAVNDK
+215 EA
-221 KREIMDMVADLK
+221 
-233 LERKDIAAKNEKL
+233 
-246 NEEIRLKKEKIL
+246 
-258 ELDSNIEDRILNS
+258 NIEDKIIDS
-271 DLKDIFVSHFEDSI
+271 DLKDIFVNHFEENI

-292 KLSMLSLDE
+292 QLSMLSLDE
-301 KEMVKNN
+301 KDMVNN
-308 EAVSYSG
+308 DEAVYYYGYSE
-315 YNDKKSFI
+315 KKSHI

-341 FSSLTSRNYENHH
+341 FSSLTSRNYDNYH
-354 KKIIRSF
+354 KKIVRSY
-361 ETLNKIYKVDYVELS
+361 EALNKIYKVDNVEIT
-376 REYLKIKLEKLN
+376 RQYLQIKLEKLN

-401 ELQREIKEQ
+401 ALQREIKEQ

-421 EQQEKKIEKEER
+421 EQQEKKIAKEET
-433 QFGNEIKSL
+433 QFSNEIKNL
-442 FKRLEKTKNDIEKEL
+442 FKRLEKSQNDIEKEL
-457 YADKIRE
+457 YADKIKE
-464 LEEKVKQLEEDK
+464 LEEKVKQLEADK

-533 HAMIFSDDAPALENT
+533 HAMIFSDDAPTLEST

-559 KVNHRKEFFRVDI
+559 KVNHRKEFFKVDI

-601 QNIDEQL
+601 QNISQASL
-608 E
+608 

>member
-1 MSISKDLETYKAVF
+1 MSIAKDLETYKSVF
-15 GVENVVYS
+15 GVDNIVYS
-23 HTATFIYKDNGKDR
+23 KSVTFIYDEKGKR
-37 NLISSIFLTAE
+37 RKIYSSLFLTPE
-48 NITVINT
+48 HMSIISTTNDF
-55 RYGLKYRIPLGDIVD
+55 KYRIPLDNISD
-70 FTTENKMLKYYVHLE
+70 LSTEGRVLKYYIHLV
-85 YGRQSK
+85 YGNQDK
-91 RYNASIDFTTKG
+91 HYTASIDFTTKSDG
-103 DGNTFI
+103 DAFI
-109 SLLTLAI
+109 SLLNLAKSVDNKRQELEKEMSD
-116 EVDRKR
+116 EVKR
-122 LDLDRKLDDM
+122 
-132 NNEVSQWKQQIN
+132 WKQQISE
-144 DLDSANKALTEEKQ
+144 LDSEKETLSKEKDK
-158 QIEHEFKDE
+158 IENEYKNE
-167 SQGLN
+167 NEGLN
-172 SELQKEL
+172 GKLQKEL

-191 QEKELQNTIKEE
+191 QEQELQNTINEE
-203 KNKLQDYKDKEL
+203 KTKLQDYKAQELAALDESKKALVNSIEELDAERKNLVVENERLSGEISFKEKKIKEL
-215 KAVNDK
+215 EA
-221 KREIMDMVADLK
+221 
-233 LERKDIAAKNEKL
+233 
-246 NEEIRLKKEKIL
+246 
-258 ELDSNIEDRILNS
+258 NIEDKIIDS
-271 DLKDIFVSHFEDSI
+271 DLKDIFVNHFEENI

-292 KLSMLSLDE
+292 QLSMLSLDE
-301 KEMVKNN
+301 KGMVNN
-308 EAVSYSG
+308 DEAVYYYGYSE
-315 YNDKKSFI
+315 KKSHI

-341 FSSLTSRNYENHH
+341 FSSLTSRNYDNYH
-354 KKIIRSF
+354 KKIVRSY
-361 ETLNKIYKVDYVELS
+361 EALNKIYKVDNVEIT
-376 REYLKIKLEKLN
+376 RQYLQIKLEKLN

-401 ELQREIKEQ
+401 ALQREIKEQ

-421 EQQEKKIEKEER
+421 EQQEKKIAKEET
-433 QFGNEIKSL
+433 QFSNEIKNL
-442 FKRLEKTKNDIEKEL
+442 FKRLEKSQNDIEKEL
-457 YADKIRE
+457 YADKIKE
-464 LEEKVKQLEEDK
+464 LEEKVKQLEADK

-533 HAMIFSDDAPALENT
+533 HAMIFSDDAPTLEST

-559 KVNHRKEFFRVDI
+559 KVNHRKEFFKVDI

-601 QNIDEQL
+601 QNISQASL
-608 E
+608 

>member
-15 GVENVVYS
+15 GVENIVYS

-48 NITVINT
+48 NMTVINT

-70 FTTENKMLKYYVHLE
+70 FTTENKMLNFYVHLE

-109 SLLTLAI
+109 SLLSLAI

-122 LDLDRKLDDM
+122 LDIERKLDDM
-132 NNEVSQWKQQIN
+132 NNEVNQWKQQIK
-144 DLDSANKALTEEKQ
+144 DLDSANKTLTEEKQ

-172 SELQKEL
+172 GKLQKEL

-203 KNKLQDYKDKEL
+203 KNKLQDYKNKEL
-215 KAVNDK
+215 TAINEK
-221 KREIMDMVADLK
+221 KRQIMNTIADLN

-258 ELDSNIEDRILNS
+258 ELDSNIEDRIINS

-292 KLSMLSLDE
+292 KLSMLTLDE

-315 YNDKKSFI
+315 YSDKKSFI

-341 FSSLTSRNYENHH
+341 FSSLTSRNYENYH

-361 ETLNKIYKVDYVELS
+361 ETLNKIYKVDQVEIS

-401 ELQREIKEQ
+401 QLQREIKEQ

-442 FKRLEKTKNDIEKEL
+442 FKRLEKSANDIEKEL

-464 LEEKVKQLEEDK
+464 LEAKVKQLEEDK

-601 QNIDEQL
+601 QSISELLD
-608 E
+608 

>member
-1 MSISKDLETYKAVF
+1 MSIAKDLETYKSVF
-15 GVENVVYS
+15 GVDNIVYS
-23 HTATFIYKDNGKDR
+23 KSVTFIYDEKGKR
-37 NLISSIFLTAE
+37 RKIYSSLFLTPE
-48 NITVINT
+48 HMSIISTTNDF
-55 RYGLKYRIPLGDIVD
+55 KYRIPLDNISD
-70 FTTENKMLKYYVHLE
+70 LSTEGRVLKYYIHLV
-85 YGRQSK
+85 YGNQDK
-91 RYNASIDFTTKG
+91 HYTASIDFTTKSDG
-103 DGNTFI
+103 DAFI
-109 SLLTLAI
+109 SLLNLAKSVDNKRQELEKEMSD
-116 EVDRKR
+116 EVKR
-122 LDLDRKLDDM
+122 
-132 NNEVSQWKQQIN
+132 WKQQISE
-144 DLDSANKALTEEKQ
+144 LDSEKEALSKEKDK
-158 QIEHEFKDE
+158 IENEYKNE
-167 SQGLN
+167 NEGLN
-172 SELQKEL
+172 GKLQKEL

-191 QEKELQNTIKEE
+191 QEQELQNTINEE
-203 KNKLQDYKDKEL
+203 KTKLQDYKAQELAALDESKKALVNSIEELDAERKNLVVENERLSGEISFKEKKIKEL
-215 KAVNDK
+215 EA
-221 KREIMDMVADLK
+221 
-233 LERKDIAAKNEKL
+233 
-246 NEEIRLKKEKIL
+246 
-258 ELDSNIEDRILNS
+258 NIEDKIIDS
-271 DLKDIFVSHFEDSI
+271 DLKDIFVNHFEENI

-292 KLSMLSLDE
+292 QLSMLSLDE
-301 KEMVKNN
+301 KDMVNN
-308 EAVSYSG
+308 DEAVYYYGYSE
-315 YNDKKSFI
+315 KKSHI

-341 FSSLTSRNYENHH
+341 FSSLTSRNYDNYH
-354 KKIIRSF
+354 KKIVRSY
-361 ETLNKIYKVDYVELS
+361 EALNKIYKVDNVEIT
-376 REYLKIKLEKLN
+376 RQYLQIKLEKLN

-401 ELQREIKEQ
+401 ALQREIKEQ

-421 EQQEKKIEKEER
+421 EQQEKKIAKEET
-433 QFGNEIKSL
+433 QFSNEIKNL
-442 FKRLEKTKNDIEKEL
+442 FKRLEKSQNDIEKEL
-457 YADKIRE
+457 YADKIKE
-464 LEEKVKQLEEDK
+464 LEEKVKQLEADK

-533 HAMIFSDDAPALENT
+533 HAMIFSDDAPTLEST

-559 KVNHRKEFFRVDI
+559 KVNHRKEFFKVDI

-601 QNIDEQL
+601 QNISQAL
-608 E
+608 L

>member
-1 MSISKDLETYKAVF
+1 MSIAKDLETYKSVF
-15 GVENVVYS
+15 GVNNIVYS
-23 HTATFIYKDNGKDR
+23 KSVTFIYDEKGKR
-37 NLISSIFLTAE
+37 RKIYSSLFLTPE
-48 NITVINT
+48 HMSIISTTNDF
-55 RYGLKYRIPLGDIVD
+55 KYRIPLDNISD
-70 FTTENKMLKYYVHLE
+70 LSTEGRVLKYYIHLV
-85 YGRQSK
+85 YGNQDK
-91 RYNASIDFTTKG
+91 HYTASIDFTTKSDG
-103 DGNTFI
+103 DAFI
-109 SLLTLAI
+109 SLLNLAKSVDNKRQELEKEMSD
-116 EVDRKR
+116 EVKR
-122 LDLDRKLDDM
+122 
-132 NNEVSQWKQQIN
+132 WKQQISE
-144 DLDSANKALTEEKQ
+144 LDSEKEALSKEKDK
-158 QIEHEFKDE
+158 IENEYKNE
-167 SQGLN
+167 NEGLN
-172 SELQKEL
+172 GKLQKEL

-191 QEKELQNTIKEE
+191 QEQELQNTINEE
-203 KNKLQDYKDKEL
+203 KTKLQDYKAQELAALDESKKALVNSIEELDAERKNLVVENERLSGEISFKEKKIKEL
-215 KAVNDK
+215 EA
-221 KREIMDMVADLK
+221 
-233 LERKDIAAKNEKL
+233 
-246 NEEIRLKKEKIL
+246 
-258 ELDSNIEDRILNS
+258 NIEDKIIDS
-271 DLKDIFVSHFEDSI
+271 DLKDIFVNHFEENI

-292 KLSMLSLDE
+292 QLSMLSLDE
-301 KEMVKNN
+301 KDMVNN
-308 EAVSYSG
+308 EEAVYYYGYSE
-315 YNDKKSFI
+315 KKSHI

-341 FSSLTSRNYENHH
+341 FSSLTSRNYDNYH
-354 KKIIRSF
+354 KKIVRSY
-361 ETLNKIYKVDYVELS
+361 EALNKIYKVDNVEIT
-376 REYLKIKLEKLN
+376 RQYLQIKLEKLN

-401 ELQREIKEQ
+401 ALQREIKEQ

-421 EQQEKKIEKEER
+421 EQQEKKIAKEET
-433 QFGNEIKSL
+433 QFSNEIKNL
-442 FKRLEKTKNDIEKEL
+442 FKRLEKSQNDIEKEL
-457 YADKIRE
+457 YADKIKE
-464 LEEKVKQLEEDK
+464 LEEKVKQLEADK

-533 HAMIFSDDAPALENT
+533 HAMIFSDDAPTLEST

-559 KVNHRKEFFRVDI
+559 KVNHRKEFFKVDI

-601 QNIDEQL
+601 QNTSQASL
-608 E
+608 

>member
-1 MSISKDLETYKAVF
+1 MSIAKDLETYKSVF
-15 GVENVVYS
+15 GVDNIVYS
-23 HTATFIYKDNGKDR
+23 KSVTFIYDEKGKR
-37 NLISSIFLTAE
+37 RKIYSSLFLTPE
-48 NITVINT
+48 HMSIISTTNDF
-55 RYGLKYRIPLGDIVD
+55 KYRIPLDNISD
-70 FTTENKMLKYYVHLE
+70 LSTEGRVLKYYIHLV
-85 YGRQSK
+85 YGNQDK
-91 RYNASIDFTTKG
+91 RYTASIDFTTKSDG
-103 DGNTFI
+103 DAFI
-109 SLLTLAI
+109 SLLNLAKSVDNKRQELEKEMSD
-116 EVDRKR
+116 EVKR
-122 LDLDRKLDDM
+122 
-132 NNEVSQWKQQIN
+132 WKQQICE
-144 DLDSANKALTEEKQ
+144 LDSEKETLSKEKDK
-158 QIEHEFKDE
+158 IENEYKNE
-167 SQGLN
+167 NEGLN
-172 SELQKEL
+172 GKLQKEL

-191 QEKELQNTIKEE
+191 QEQELQNTINEE
-203 KNKLQDYKDKEL
+203 KTKLQDYKAQELAALDESKKALVNSIEELDAERKNLVVENERLSGEISFKEKKIKEL
-215 KAVNDK
+215 EA
-221 KREIMDMVADLK
+221 
-233 LERKDIAAKNEKL
+233 
-246 NEEIRLKKEKIL
+246 
-258 ELDSNIEDRILNS
+258 NIEDKIIDS
-271 DLKDIFVSHFEDSI
+271 DLKDIFVNHFEENI

-292 KLSMLSLDE
+292 QLSMLSLDE
-301 KEMVKNN
+301 KDMVNN
-308 EAVSYSG
+308 DEAVYYYGYSE
-315 YNDKKSFI
+315 KKSHI

-341 FSSLTSRNYENHH
+341 FSSLTSRNYDNYH
-354 KKIIRSF
+354 KKIVRSY
-361 ETLNKIYKVDYVELS
+361 ETLNKIYKVDNVEIT
-376 REYLKIKLEKLN
+376 RQYLQIKLEKLN

-401 ELQREIKEQ
+401 ALQREIKEQ

-421 EQQEKKIEKEER
+421 EQQEKKIAKEET
-433 QFGNEIKSL
+433 QFSNEIKNL
-442 FKRLEKTKNDIEKEL
+442 FKRLEKSQNDIEKEL
-457 YADKIRE
+457 YADKIKE
-464 LEEKVKQLEEDK
+464 LEEKVKQLEADK

-533 HAMIFSDDAPALENT
+533 HAMIFSDDAPTLEST

-559 KVNHRKEFFRVDI
+559 KVNHRKEFFKVDI

-601 QNIDEQL
+601 QNISQASL
-608 E
+608 